1 MSVGLV
7 ASLEANSV
15 DGCLAE
21 LDRTK
26 DRQVTVG
33 PFGVLDLG
41 QAEQGVAS
49 QGVAQQTDP
58 GLTSN
63 NLVPEPEPDTTS
75 PFSLDTLLGLD
86 NTLQWGDLFDAN
98 PAYLFAADPGRLA
111 LDAQGLPDST
121 WSWPDPQLTPVQI
134 DGMEQRVQPPGSS
147 HSDMTGAPLTV
158 PLIQSPVLSD
168 HDAVTPDM
176 AQYLLR
182 HFRANLNSIT
192 RALPTGLKSP
202 WEILNLAYAVQTF
215 AELTF
220 FEAKNV
226 SHAAKANYWA
236 VLSCAAYH
244 ANATP
249 AARSSSS
256 HSPMESLAPMTLT
269 KAKHHMQMSLKTE
282 VQGKSR
288 AKYKDQL
295 MAILMLTNN
304 SVRGRGQGLKQTA
317 ESLIALSSRS
327 SRATRGT
334 LAVTCSTRN
343 GCSG

>member
-1 MSVGLV
+1 MSHGLV
-7 ASLEANSV
+7 ASLEDYSSV

-49 QGVAQQTDP
+49 QVAPVAQQTDAD
-58 GLTSN
+58 LTSDN
-63 NLVPEPEPDTTS
+63 PVPEPGPDSTS

-98 PAYLFAADPGRLA
+98 PAYLFAADPAGLA
-111 LDAQGLPDST
+111 LEAPGLPDST
-121 WSWPDPQLTPVQI
+121 WSWPDPQQPPMQVDCVGQ
-134 DGMEQRVQPPGSS
+134 GVQPSRSP
-147 HSDMTGAPLTV
+147 HSGLTGASLTV
-158 PLIQSPVLSD
+158 PVAQSLVVGD
-168 HDAVTPDM
+168 HDSVTPDM
-176 AQYLLR
+176 AQSLLR
-182 HFRANLNSIT
+182 HFRANLHSIT

-215 AELTF
+215 ADLTF

-249 AARSSSS
+249 AARSGSSQPS
-256 HSPMESLAPMTLT
+256 MEDTAAMTLT
-269 KAKHHMQMSLKTE
+269 KAKHHMQASLKTE

-295 MAILMLTNN
+295 MAILILTNN
-304 SVRGRGQGLKQTA
+304 SVRHAAR
-317 ESLIALSSRS
+317 R
-327 SRATRGT
+327 
-334 LAVTCSTRN
+334 
-343 GCSG
+343 